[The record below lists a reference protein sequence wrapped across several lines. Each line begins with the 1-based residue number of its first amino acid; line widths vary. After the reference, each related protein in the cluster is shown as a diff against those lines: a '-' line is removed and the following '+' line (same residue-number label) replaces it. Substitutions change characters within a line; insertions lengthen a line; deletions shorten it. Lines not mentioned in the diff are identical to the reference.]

1 MRIAPETVAMSG
13 EEYRQHVDL
22 MRHQQE
28 VLRCLLALDIPGIR
42 KVWKEIVPHLD
53 QPESDWDALRAMHE
67 ARVRMLRISPQQ
79 KRYSEHWLREL
90 ESKTRIA
97 AAVGVAVKALNSEI
111 VERARD
117 VQSAQVEAVLAAVK
131 DGVDIEAE
139 VPELH
144 RRMKI
149 ARQSVYR
156 VR

>member
-1 MRIAPETVAMSG
+1 MRIAPQTVAMNG
-13 EEYRQHVDL
+13 EQYRQHIEL

-42 KVWKEIVPHLD
+42 KVWKEMAPHLD

-97 AAVGVAVKALNSEI
+97 AAVGVAVKAFKSENI
-111 VERARD
+111 ERARD
-117 VQSAQVEAVLAAVK
+117 AQSAQVEAVLMAVK
-131 DGVDIEAE
+131 DGVNLEAE
-139 VPELH
+139 VAEVH
-144 RRMKI
+144 RRMKLAKAKI
-149 ARQSVYR
+149 TRL
-156 VR
+156 

>member
-1 MRIAPETVAMSG
+1 MRVAPETVAMNG
-13 EEYRQHVDL
+13 EQYRQHIEL
-22 MRHQQE
+22 MRHQRE

-42 KVWKEIVPHLD
+42 KVWKEMAPHLD

-97 AAVGVAVKALNSEI
+97 AAVGIAVKAFKSENT
-111 VERARD
+111 ERARD
-117 VQSAQVEAVLAAVK
+117 VQAAQVEAVLVAVK

-139 VPELH
+139 VPEIH
-144 RRMKI
+144 RRMKL
-149 ARQSVYR
+149 ARQKIYGS
-156 VR
+156 